1 MLKKLCLLLVLCVC
15 LPAVSQQKS
24 LSQMEYQ
31 LLLSVDNWIAQS
43 EALTED
49 LKNARIEAAE
59 SQKKVERLESSLQ
72 DILTSYTSLKQNYEI
87 QKQSL
92 RKSKAYVLMGI
103 ILIILFIAIRI
114 VCMLLLAK
122 GIKLPEWLNILI

>member
-1 MLKKLCLLLVLCVC
+1 MLKKLCLLLALCVC

-92 RKSKAYVLMGI
+92 RKSKAYVLTGI
-103 ILIILFIAIRI
+103 ILIILFIVIRI
-114 VCMLLLAK
+114 VCMVLLAK